1 MRKKINERATAME
14 LRKGGKHDFIRK
26 LILEGFFDSPV
37 TTAAVVTRIRE
48 RFGKRLKPNHV
59 QTYMQKFMAGD
70 MIHGVKVTGVQGNY
84 WVVASVP
91 KKKALLLINKANHGL
106 IDENDIFSDKLVKKL
121 SKNFATE
128 FDDLKHNFG
137 RSGTCTA
144 FLLRKILEKLI
155 YISFA
160 KHRVETKLEDRSKAG
175 GLVGLETMINIASS
189 EKVRGIPFLTPKTA
203 KEIKGVK
210 FLGDSA
216 AHNPLINVDMKTI
229 TPQLPF
235 IITAYEELA
244 KKL

>member
-121 SKNFATE
+121 SKNFGIVSTKS
-128 FDDLKHNFG
+128 LP
-137 RSGTCTA
+137 
-144 FLLRKILEKLI
+144 
-155 YISFA
+155 SF
-160 KHRVETKLEDRSKAG
+160 R
-175 GLVGLETMINIASS
+175 M
-189 EKVRGIPFLTPKTA
+189 
-203 KEIKGVK
+203 
-210 FLGDSA
+210 
-216 AHNPLINVDMKTI
+216 
-229 TPQLPF
+229 
-235 IITAYEELA
+235 
-244 KKL
+244 